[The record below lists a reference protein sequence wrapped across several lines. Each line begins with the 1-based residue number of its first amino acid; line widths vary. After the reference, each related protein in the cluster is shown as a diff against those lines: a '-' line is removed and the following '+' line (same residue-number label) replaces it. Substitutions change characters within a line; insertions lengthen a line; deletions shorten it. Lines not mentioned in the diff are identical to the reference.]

1 MRHRGF
7 QSVSAAS
14 MRFLIVSCL
23 CLLQAMV
30 APCWAAKVAFVI
42 GIDTYGSLSRDMQ
55 LERAV
60 PDARSVSD
68 VLTKIGFDVVR
79 GENTNRTQFNAL
91 WQQFLEKVN
100 PGDTIALYFSGH
112 GVEIDGQNFLLPSDV
127 PNIRFGRQEQL
138 KREAL
143 SLNEFLLDLRAKRTQ
158 VSLVVI
164 DACRNNPFATPE
176 ARAAGNGQGLAG
188 IKEPPEGM
196 FIMYSAGAGETALD
210 RLPGN
215 DSATQNSVYT
225 RRLIPLLTQPG
236 LSLPEMARQLRSD
249 VYQLAQT
256 AQHVQRPAYY
266 DGLIGRYCLTT
277 CEKPQV
283 ASLDTDGANAADTAA
298 WAVANEAKSIA
309 GYRKYIQGQPR
320 GVHIPTSV
328 ARMLELEAAA
338 QQQTAAELERQ
349 RADADARA
357 RKAEADAARSA
368 QRERDAAD
376 ARVKDVETRAA
387 KAAAEEAGRLR
398 AEADELKQRTAQ
410 EIAGIAKLERDA
422 ADARVKEAEAAAS
435 KSASLHAE
443 QLRAERE
450 VLARKL
456 DEQAQQRAKGEQ
468 SAADRLA
475 WTKAQSANRIEA
487 YRTYLGEQP
496 DGAWRGDAERE
507 LRRLGAL
514 RDAWA
519 PLAQSR
525 NIPKLQDFAEQAK
538 GTEYGTLAAARS
550 AELSA
555 IERRD
560 WANAQDLRRLAE
572 YESFLTAWPEGG
584 WAETARQRVAELK
597 AIRDEWQKLKVA
609 NDEAKLD
616 AFVAKHGWSEFG
628 AAATDQLVAL
638 RRERAAPE
646 KGTVRTLTFDEVVKL
661 IDGKG
666 LKISRTGETLRF
678 ATTMMPPYRAL
689 LGRDFIKKIM
699 RQEDVAA
706 EGAFKWEAGKG
717 NATKAFEGLAG
728 VIRSRVDK
736 TGSVF
741 LLQMHGNERA
751 GRDVDQ
757 RDRQYRTMQIVEDA
771 FGLVCIT
778 TGWHS
783 ILSQKD
789 PEKLPERCV
798 SEGG

>member
-1 MRHRGF
+1 M
-7 QSVSAAS
+7 
-14 MRFLIVSCL
+14 
-23 CLLQAMV
+23 
-30 APCWAAKVAFVI
+30 CWAAKVAFVI
-42 GIDTYGSLSRDMQ
+42 GIDAYGHLSRDMQ

-60 PDARSVSD
+60 PDARAVAH
-68 VLTKIGFDVVR
+68 VLGRIGFDVVR
-79 GENTNRTQFNAL
+79 GENTSRTEFNAL
-91 WQQFLEKVN
+91 WQQFLDKVS
-100 PGDTIALYFSGH
+100 PGDTVALYFSGH
-112 GVEIDGQNFLLPSDV
+112 GIEIDGQNFLLPSDV
-127 PNIRFGRQEQL
+127 PNIRSGRQEQL

-143 SLNEFLLDLRAKRTQ
+143 SLNEFLLDLRTKKTQ

-215 DSATQNSVYT
+215 DAATQNSVYT
-225 RRLIPLLTQPG
+225 RRLIPLLTEPG

-283 ASLDTDGANAADTAA
+283 ASLDTAGASAADTAA
-298 WAVANEAKSIA
+298 WTAASDARSIA
-309 GYRKYIQGQPR
+309 GYRRYIQDQPR
-320 GVHIPTSV
+320 GTHIPTAV
-328 ARMLELEAAA
+328 ARMLELEAQA

-349 RADADARA
+349 RAEADARA
-357 RKAEADAARSA
+357 RNAEEGAARSA
-368 QRERDAAD
+368 QRERDSAD

-387 KAAAEEAGRLR
+387 KAAADEAARLR
-398 AEADELKQRTAQ
+398 ADADALKLRTAA
-410 EIAGIAKLERDA
+410 EIARIAKLERDA
-422 ADARVKEAEAAAS
+422 ADARVKEAEAAAT
-435 KSASLHAE
+435 KSASLHTE
-443 QLRAERE
+443 QLRTERE
-450 VLARKL
+450 ALARKL
-456 DEQAQQRAKGEQ
+456 DEQAQQRAQGERG
-468 SAADRLA
+468 AADRLA
-475 WTKAQSANRIEA
+475 WTKAQTVNRIEA
-487 YRTYLGEQP
+487 YRTYLAEQP
-496 DGAWRGDAERE
+496 GGAWRGDAERE
-507 LRRLGAL
+507 VRKLEGF
-514 RDAWA
+514 RDAWT

-525 NIPKLQDFAEQAK
+525 NIPKLQNFAEQAN
-538 GTEYGTLAAARS
+538 GTEYGALAAARF

-555 IERRD
+555 MERRD
-560 WANAQDLRRLAE
+560 WATAQDRRRLAE
-572 YESFLTAWPEGG
+572 YEQFLATWPEGTR
-584 WAETARQRVAELK
+584 ADTARQRIAELK
-597 AIRDEWQKLKVA
+597 LIQDEWQKLKAA

-638 RRERAAPE
+638 RRERAAPD

-661 IDGKG
+661 VDGRG
-666 LKISRTGETLRF
+666 LKIERTGETLRF

-689 LGRDFIKKIM
+689 LGRDFIKRTM

-789 PEKLPERCV
+789 PEKIPERCT
-798 SEGG
+798 SDGG

>member
-1 MRHRGF
+1 
-7 QSVSAAS
+7 

-23 CLLQAMV
+23 WLLQAV
-30 APCWAAKVAFVI
+30 VSPCWGGKVAFVI
-42 GIDTYGSLSRDMQ
+42 GIDAYGNLSRDMQ

-60 PDARSVSD
+60 PDARAVSN
-68 VLTKIGFDVVR
+68 VLGKIGFDVVR
-79 GENTNRTQFNAL
+79 GENTNRSQFNAL
-91 WQQFLEKVN
+91 WQQFLDKVN
-100 PGDTIALYFSGH
+100 QGDTVALYFSGH
-112 GVEIDGQNFLLPSDV
+112 GIEIDGQNFLLPSDV
-127 PNIRFGRQEQL
+127 PNIRSGRQEQL

-143 SLNEFLLDLRAKRTQ
+143 SLNEFLLDLRTKRTQ

-176 ARAAGNGQGLAG
+176 SRSAGGGQGLAG

-215 DSATQNSVYT
+215 DTATQNSVYT

-283 ASLDTDGANAADTAA
+283 ASLDVDGANAADTAA
-298 WAVANEAKSIA
+298 WGVANDAKSIT
-309 GYRKYIQGQPR
+309 GYRTYIQDQPR
-320 GVHIPTSV
+320 GTHIPTAV
-328 ARMLELEAAA
+328 ARMLELEAQA
-338 QQQTAAELERQ
+338 QQQTAAELDRK

-357 RKAEADAARSA
+357 RKAEDDAARSA

-387 KAAAEEAGRLR
+387 KAAADEAARLR
-398 AEADELKQRTAQ
+398 AEADALKLRTAE
-410 EIAGIAKLERDA
+410 EIARIAKLERDA

-435 KSASLHAE
+435 KSASLQTE
-443 QLRAERE
+443 QMRKERE
-450 VLARKL
+450 DLARKL
-456 DEQAQQRAKGEQ
+456 DEQTQQRAKGEQ
-468 SAADRLA
+468 RAADRLA
-475 WTKAQSANRIEA
+475 WTKAQTSNRIEA
-487 YRTYLGEQP
+487 YRLYLGEQR

-507 LRRLGAL
+507 LRKLEGL
-514 RDAWA
+514 RDAWV

-538 GTEYGTLAAARS
+538 GTEYGALAAARS

-560 WANAQDLRRLAE
+560 WAAAQDQRRLAE
-572 YESFLTAWPEGG
+572 YESFLGTWPEGT
-584 WAETARQRVAELK
+584 WAETARQRIAELK
-597 AIRDEWQKLKVA
+597 AIRDEWQKLKAV
-609 NDEAKLD
+609 NDEPKLD

-638 RRERAAPE
+638 RRERTAPD

-678 ATTMMPPYRAL
+678 ASTMMPPYRAL
-689 LGRDFIKKIM
+689 LGRDFIKKTM
-699 RQEDVAA
+699 RQEDVAS
-706 EGAFKWEAGKG
+706 EGAFKWEAGKWDAGKG